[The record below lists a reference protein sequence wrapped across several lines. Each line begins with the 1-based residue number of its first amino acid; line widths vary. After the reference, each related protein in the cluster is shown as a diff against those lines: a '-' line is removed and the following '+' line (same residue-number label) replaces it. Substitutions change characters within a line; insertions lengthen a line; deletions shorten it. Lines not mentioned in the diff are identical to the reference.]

1 MNETTPI
8 ISIYHISELYL
19 YEYYVNQN
27 NYSISDTDLASPHIM
42 EAERL
47 EKGNN
52 PGRALTE
59 WLTAHK
65 ENPVNT
71 QIYEGMIR
79 CSLLLQNNHK
89 VLEYTKEI
97 YKFCCTRSELA
108 FFYRSLGWYYLE
120 TYKPE
125 LSASLYRYSTFFYP
139 SEQAEEEIKY
149 LEKAM
154 KKQLVSDNISSIQ
167 KTIADADIPVSPDKI
182 TLALLLRAGEEA
194 ESRSLF
200 SQAMDCYKMLFDLT
214 QDQEIADRID
224 HLEHYL

>member
-1 MNETTPI
+1 MNENTPV
-8 ISIYHISELYL
+8 ISIYHISELFL
-19 YEYYVNQN
+19 YEYYVNQGD
-27 NYSISDTDLASPHIM
+27 YSISEKDLASPHIT

-59 WLTAHK
+59 WIAAHK

-79 CSLLLQNNHK
+79 CSMLLQNNHK
-89 VLEYTKEI
+89 VLEYANEL
-97 YKFCCTRSELA
+97 YRFCCTRSELA

-125 LSASLYRYSTFFYP
+125 LSAALYRYSTFFYE

-154 KKQLVSDNISSIQ
+154 KKPLVSDDISSIQ
-167 KTIADADIPVSPDKI
+167 KTISDAGIPVSPDKI

-194 ESRSLF
+194 ESLGSV
-200 SQAMDCYKMLFDLT
+200 SQALDCYKMLFDLT
-214 QDQEIADRID
+214 QDEEIAARIKRI
-224 HLEHYL
+224 

>member
-19 YEYYVNQN
+19 YEYYVNKG
-27 NYSISDTDLASPHIM
+27 NYSISETDLASPHIA

-59 WLTAHK
+59 WLAAHE

-79 CSLLLQNNHK
+79 CSMLLQNNHK
-89 VLEYTKEI
+89 VLEYANEI

-125 LSASLYRYSTFFYP
+125 LSAALYRYSTFFYP

-154 KKQLVSDNISSIQ
+154 KKQLVSDDISSIQ
-167 KTIADADIPVSPDKI
+167 KIISAADIPVSPDKV

-194 ESRSLF
+194 ESHSSI
-200 SQAMDCYKMLFDLT
+200 SQALDCYKMLFDLT
-214 QDQEIADRID
+214 QDQEIYDRIR
-224 HLEHYL
+224 HLENLT